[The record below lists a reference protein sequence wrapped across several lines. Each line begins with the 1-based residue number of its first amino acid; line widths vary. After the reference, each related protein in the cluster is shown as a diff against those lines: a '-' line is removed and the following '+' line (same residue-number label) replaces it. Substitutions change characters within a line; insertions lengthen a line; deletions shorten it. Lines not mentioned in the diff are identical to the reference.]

1 MAEDVVST
9 DLFEIIKTTRAMR
22 RLKQLLVGDGEP

>member
-1 MAEDVVST
+1 MAEDVMST

-22 RLKQLLVGDGEP
+22 RLKQDPVPDV